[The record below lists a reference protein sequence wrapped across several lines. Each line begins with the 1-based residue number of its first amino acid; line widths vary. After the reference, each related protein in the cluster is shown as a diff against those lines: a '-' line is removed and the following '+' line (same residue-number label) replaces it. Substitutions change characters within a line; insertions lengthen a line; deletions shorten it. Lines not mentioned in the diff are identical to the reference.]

1 MLSATKSREPAFE
14 LRCKGNK
21 LSNKGVFT
29 REDGYGWLGP
39 AVAQLAATL
48 VGSKQPGLPMVTDGS
63 VPPTSKATS
72 VQHYRDQQVAEIERL
87 LRLAATAATASRR
100 ARHVDAAILLGV
112 PMARTLASRYTRRG
126 VESDDL
132 IQVANV
138 GLVTAANNY
147 RPGPDTDFRSYAIP
161 TIRGEIRRYFRDRA
175 WMVRPP
181 RRIQELQAAISI
193 AEGEL
198 ATALRRW
205 PTTGDLAEAIGVPVE
220 DVADAQGAQ
229 GCFHP
234 TSLDAPLSTAPAL
247 SLGTTL
253 AEQTNS
259 YELVEHVEVLR
270 LVVAD
275 LPARDRLILRRRFVD
290 HRTQAEIGAE
300 IGVSQMQVSRL
311 LRDILLMMRSAL
323 TA

>member
-1 MLSATKSREPAFE
+1 MA
-14 LRCKGNK
+14 
-21 LSNKGVFT
+21 
-29 REDGYGWLGP
+29 
-39 AVAQLAATL
+39 
-48 VGSKQPGLPMVTDGS
+48 TDGS
-63 VPPTSKATS
+63 IPLIPKAIS
-72 VQHYRDQQVAEIERL
+72 VQRHRDRQSAEIERL
-87 LRLAATAATASRR
+87 LRLAATEPTDSRR
-100 ARHVDAAILLGV
+100 ARHVDDAIVLGV
-112 PMARTLASRYTRRG
+112 PMARTLASRYTHRG
-126 VESDDL
+126 VDGDDL
-132 IQVANV
+132 VQIASV

-175 WMVRPP
+175 WMVKPP
-181 RRIQELQAAISI
+181 RRIQELQAAISV

-205 PTTGDLAEAIGVPVE
+205 PTTGDLADAIGVSAAEIV
-220 DVADAQGAQ
+220 DAQCAH

-234 TSLDAPLSTAPAL
+234 MSLDAPIGTAPTL
-247 SLGTTL
+247 SLATAL

-259 YELVEHVEVLR
+259 YELLEHIEVLR
-270 LVVAD
+270 PVVAE

-290 HRTQAEIGAE
+290 HRTQAEIGVE

-311 LRDILLMMRSAL
+311 LRDILRIMHAAL

>member
-1 MLSATKSREPAFE
+1 
-14 LRCKGNK
+14 
-21 LSNKGVFT
+21 
-29 REDGYGWLGP
+29 
-39 AVAQLAATL
+39 
-48 VGSKQPGLPMVTDGS
+48 MVTSGS
-63 VPPTSKATS
+63 VPATSSATS
-72 VQHYRDQQVAEIERL
+72 VQHQRDQQTAEIERL
-87 LRLAATAATASRR
+87 LRLAASAATESRR
-100 ARHVDAAILLGV
+100 ARHIQDAIVVGV

-126 VESDDL
+126 VDTDDL

-181 RRIQELQAAISI
+181 RRIQELQAAISV

-205 PTTGDLAEAIGVPVE
+205 PTTADLAQAIGVPVE
-220 DVADAQGAQ
+220 DIVDAQRAR

-234 TSLDAPLSTAPAL
+234 TSLDAPLSSAPTLSVGTA
-247 SLGTTL
+247 L
-253 AEQTNS
+253 AEETNT
-259 YELVEHVEVLR
+259 YELVEHIEVLR
-270 LVVAD
+270 PVVAD

-311 LRDILLMMRSAL
+311 LRDILRMMQSAL